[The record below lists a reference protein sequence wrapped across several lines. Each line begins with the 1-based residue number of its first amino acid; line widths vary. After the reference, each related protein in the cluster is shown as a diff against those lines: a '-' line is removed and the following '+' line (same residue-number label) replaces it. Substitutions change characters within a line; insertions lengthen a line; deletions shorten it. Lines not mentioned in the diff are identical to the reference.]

1 MTVKECYEKL
11 EGDYSGTMSRMMKE
25 DRMKKFLLL
34 FLQDTS
40 YQMLCENMDKG
51 DVDEAFRAA
60 HTLKGVTINLGLSK
74 LNRASFEITEA
85 LRAKELERAKVF
97 LPEVTQCYEETIEA
111 IKGLQEEYQGKMRLY
126 GREILCSENRQNTR
140 HLYEL
145 GGLQENG
152 GRISES
158 RIQKF

>member
-74 LNRASFEITEA
+74 LNRASFEIISASASSPPEA
-85 LRAKELERAKVF
+85 PPSRTTSPTPIPTKTPPARAA
-97 LPEVTQCYEETIEA
+97 PI
-111 IKGLQEEYQGKMRLY
+111 G
-126 GREILCSENRQNTR
+126 
-140 HLYEL
+140 
-145 GGLQENG
+145 
-152 GRISES
+152 
-158 RIQKF
+158 